1 MDPQLPLLEP
11 DISWSSTTT
20 PSSDVIEVTQIPQII
35 PFSSSAGTRHMR
47 PPVRRRMRTEE
58 RRNLAGSKMYETFE
72 ISIVDSRAS
81 MDGSDASSSCGGL
94 TMITSATSSSCTDPW
109 SSSGGFVEEEED
121 DGDSTWEQDDNTA
134 GEQED
139 EGIVIPKLEPIEDV
153 DMEDLEQAD
162 IKGNI
167 VSESPSSESTPA
179 QIKRPRGRPRKH
191 PKPTPESMAKVT
203 KGRSKT
209 GCITCRKRKKKCD
222 ETKPGCMNC
231 EKNSVQCEGYPA
243 KTIWKSGKEKAEE
256 GRVMRTCRSG
266 TDELIGPTA
275 QLRRASY
282 TLPNIKLPPMIN
294 GVETEGDRM
303 FFQHYITRLSLIFT
317 VEGEQDT
324 AFKNMLLP
332 IALQHSGLMHSIL
345 ALASKHIDYRSPYGL
360 HILQEHP
367 DIGRTLSI
375 HHDEAVKGLIRQ
387 EQQGDS
393 NVAIAATYGQILCL
407 VLQTLSDENPNGQHR
422 FHLQHYQK
430 LIQERPPEDLDFLK
444 FIHEF
449 FQYHIVADE
458 LIALPQN
465 GTRILAPD
473 DWDLPNTVIQPAAVR
488 LLGVSDGL
496 FLYMSRITNIRNKIR
511 ENMEARVDP
520 VVDYTSLYRA
530 AEIDAGIREWTP
542 AWPEGDSRDLAGL
555 LYKQMMWVYLWRTIY
570 PPKATS
576 WKPDNRI
583 TQAVDD
589 GLTLLA
595 SFTPRD
601 PSQTLILAPAF
612 VIGCAAFEKEQRDPI
627 RKAIGTVKAYMEYR
641 NSDTA
646 LQVLEEV
653 WRLMDAKDERSWDWQ
668 SIAHRMGMDFLAT

>member
-1 MDPQLPLLEP
+1 MEQQLLIPEP
-11 DISWSSTTT
+11 EASWSPTTT
-20 PSSDVIEVTQIPQII
+20 PGSDIIEDFVEQPLVI
-35 PFSSSAGTRHMR
+35 PFAAPGIRQMR
-47 PPVRRRMRTEE
+47 SPIRRRRLHIQD
-58 RRNLAGSKMYETFE
+58 RRNSSGTKMYEMVG
-72 ISIVDSRAS
+72 ISLVDSRAS
-81 MDGSDASSSCGGL
+81 MDGSDASSSSAI
-94 TMITSATSSSCTDPW
+94 TMITSATSSCTDPW

-121 DGDSTWEQDDNTA
+121 DEDGDINWDHDD
-134 GEQED
+134 D
-139 EGIVIPKLEPIEDV
+139 MVVPKIEPIDDV
-153 DMEDLEQAD
+153 DMADLDDVKQD
-162 IKGNI
+162 ILP
-167 VSESPSSESTPA
+167 ETPPTESTPA
-179 QIKRPRGRPRKH
+179 QTKRPRGRPRKH
-191 PKPTPESMAKVT
+191 PKPTPESLAKIS

-256 GRVMRTCRSG
+256 GMVMRTSQTG
-266 TDELIGPTA
+266 TDELIASTA
-275 QLRRASY
+275 RLRRAGSF
-282 TLPNIKLPPMIN
+282 TLPHIELPPMIN
-294 GVETEGDRM
+294 GVDTEGDRM

-317 VEGEQDT
+317 VEGEQNS

-345 ALASKHIDYRSPYGL
+345 ALSGKHIDYRSPYGL
-360 HILQEHP
+360 QFLQEHP
-367 DIGRTLSI
+367 GVDVKTLEARSQF
-375 HHDEAVKGLIRQ
+375 HHEEAVKELVRQ
-387 EQQGDS
+387 KADGDT
-393 NVAIAATYGQILCL
+393 NVVIAATYGQILCL
-407 VLQTLSDENPNGQHR
+407 VLQTLSDTNPCGQHR

-430 LIQERPPEDLDFLK
+430 LIQERPPEDMDFLK

-458 LIALPQN
+458 LIALPQT

-473 DWDLPNTVIQPAAVR
+473 DWNLPTTVLQPAAVR

-496 FLYMSRITNIRNKIR
+496 FLYMSKITNIRNKIR
-511 ENMEARVDP
+511 ENTEAGIDP

-542 AWPEGDSRDLAGL
+542 AWPAGDTRDVAGL

-570 PPKATS
+570 PPKTTH
-576 WKPDNRI
+576 WKPDPRI

-595 SFTPRD
+595 SFSPRD

-627 RKAIGTVKAYMEYR
+627 RKAISTVRAYTEYK

-646 LQVLEEV
+646 LKVLEEV

-668 SIAHRMGMDFLAT
+668 SIAHGMGMDFLAT